1 MLSLSSRSGSLP
13 TRSRSGLEVDATIWK
28 SWVDGVVL
36 AVGVEKVGA
45 GTKAGEADGGARDTA
60 VLARP
65 CGFLRATGVVV
76 HLRKRQKVNEQL
88 VVRGECW
95 RDLQYLGLDATR
107 AARRARVAEHALSL
121 QRWSVSLRAR
131 SGSALERRRTL
142 QRSQAGGFLG
152 LDRGRAG

>member
-1 MLSLSSRSGSLP
+1 MNSSS
-13 TRSRSGLEVDATIWK
+13 
-28 SWVDGVVL
+28 
-36 AVGVEKVGA
+36 
-45 GTKAGEADGGARDTA
+45 
-60 VLARP
+60 
-65 CGFLRATGVVV
+65 C
-76 HLRKRQKVNEQL
+76 EQ
-88 VVRGECW
+88 RW

-152 LDRGRAG
+152 LDRGRAGWEGEALALRLCSPVAQVEVLERSAGIQDEQT